1 MAVNVLEA
9 LIYGLVV
16 SGTPSAASCTLSSNG
31 VTVRC
36 DNGMTVSA
44 EMDGQVLTYEDG
56 VTVTK
61 QPDGSVVFSNGIRA
75 HFDAFGWIEFSNGV
89 AVRRETLPGRGVGFL
104 IGDELFCQPIG
115 RVAARCDPL

>member
-16 SGTPSAASCTLSSNG
+16 SGSPSAASCTLSSDG

-44 EMDGQVLTYEDG
+44 SPGGEILTYSNG

-61 QPDGSVVFSNGIRA
+61 QPDGSIVFSNGIQA
-75 HFDAFGWIEFSNGV
+75 HFDSFGWIEFSNGV
-89 AVRRETLPGRGVGFL
+89 AVRRETLPDRGAGFL
-104 IGDELFCQPIG
+104 IGDDLFCQPIG

>member
-1 MAVNVLEA
+1 MAANVLEA
-9 LIYGLVV
+9 LIYGIVV
-16 SGTPSAASCTLSSNG
+16 SGSPSAASCTLSSDG

-36 DNGMTVSA
+36 DNGMTVTA
-44 EMDGQVLTYEDG
+44 QQDGRILSYPGG

-61 QPDGSVVFSNGIRA
+61 EADGSITFSNGIEA
-75 HFDAFGWIEFSNGV
+75 HFDAFGWIEFSNGI
-89 AVRRETLPGRGVGFL
+89 AVRRETLPQRGTGFL